1 MKKPSSLAVLA
12 LGTGLAVV
20 ACSGSSTGVDPSG
33 SSGSSG
39 SSGEGSSGSSGEGSS
54 GSSGTSGSS
63 GSSGDPDASVVPHET
78 KVGTITI
85 VSNKYS
91 IGTTSVE
98 LGTATGSFYRLP
110 PIAGSVGT
118 PCTTATQGACELTTC
133 TFSGATTD
141 AGTVPVI
148 YTSSG
153 TATVSG
159 VLVNDG
165 SMTLTPG
172 AYGYQTVSGNV
183 AFFTGGETV
192 RVRAPGLPSGAP
204 AFDLTQTAP
213 SGVTVTSPTFNAQ
226 ARVVVGSGQ
235 ALNVAWAGGSAS
247 DVVVQMAAGTTAKS
261 AQARCAFPSASG
273 HGTVPATIL
282 TAVSSVG
289 GSGTSFIVSSTAR
302 KVSTVD
308 GWTLTVDLQAYG
320 LKPAGAGLAT
330 GLVVVE

>member
-1 MKKPSSLAVLA
+1 MRRPSFLAVLA
-12 LGTGLAVV
+12 LGTGIAIV
-20 ACSGSSTGVDPSG
+20 ACSGSATGVDPSGGSSGGSSGTSGEGSSGG

-39 SSGEGSSGSSGEGSS
+39 SSGDLDGSV
-54 GSSGTSGSS
+54 T
-63 GSSGDPDASVVPHET
+63 PKET

-85 VSNKYS
+85 VSNKYL

-98 LGTATGSFYRLP
+98 LGTASGSFYRLP
-110 PIAGSVGT
+110 PNAGSTGT
-118 PCTTATQGACELTTC
+118 PCSTSTQGACEVTTC
-133 TFSGATTD
+133 TFNGGTTD
-141 AGTVPVI
+141 AGTVPVT
-148 YTSSG
+148 YTSAG

-159 VLVNDG
+159 VLVNNG

-172 AYGYQTVSGNV
+172 AYGYQTVSGSV

-192 RVRAPGLPSGAP
+192 RVRAPGLPGGAP

-213 SGVTVTSPTFNAQ
+213 SGVTVTSPTFNTQ

-235 ALNVAWAGGSAS
+235 ALNVAWSGSSAS

-261 AQARCAFPSASG
+261 AQARCAFASG
-273 HGTVPATIL
+273 SGNGTIPATVL
-282 TAVSSVG
+282 TAMSSVG

-302 KVSTVD
+302 KVTTVD

-330 GLVVVE
+330 GLVVVQ